1 MSGQTVK
8 VPKCY
13 QTRRITLSAC
23 HRLHSP
29 HLTDEE
35 NKQVFGKCNHVNG
48 HGHNYIVKVTL
59 FGEIDPRTGMLMNL
73 TVLKD
78 YMEEAIMK
86 PLDHKNIDK
95 DVDYF
100 KDKPS
105 TTENV
110 AVYVWT
116 RMKEVMDHPEWLY
129 EVEIYETENNIVRY
143 RGD

>member
-1 MSGQTVK
+1 MANKENSL
-8 VPKCY
+8 KCY

-29 HLTDEE
+29 HLSDEE
-35 NKQVFGKCNHVNG
+35 NRQVYGKCNHING
-48 HGHNYIVKVTL
+48 HGHNYTIKVTL
-59 FGEIDPRTGMLMNL
+59 FGEIDPKTGMLMNL
-73 TVLKD
+73 MDLKR
-78 YMEEAIMK
+78 YMEEAIMA
-86 PLDHKNIDK
+86 PMDHKNIDK
-95 DVDYF
+95 DIDYF

-110 AVYVWT
+110 AVYCWN
-116 RMKEVMDHPEWLY
+116 RMKNIMSQPEWLY